1 MPAADLAR
9 RKLLTRYVINRLIA
23 AVLTVLVTTIAVA
36 MLIHI
41 VPGDPVRILFAQS
54 QGTTPEHLEAVR
66 AQLGLDRPVWEQ
78 YFMYMG
84 RVLQGDLGYTIRG
97 NQSVLALLAVRLP
110 NTLILAGFSLVI
122 ATLIG
127 LTVGFIA
134 AYRRGSWLDT
144 GLMTATIV
152 GVSIP
157 HFWLGMILLFIFSVN
172 LAWLPVGGS
181 GWMSLILPA
190 VTLGVANAAIIAR
203 LTRSSMIDIFNQ
215 DFIRTAR
222 AKGLPKA
229 VVLSRHALRA
239 GLVPVVTML
248 GLQFTY
254 MMGGA
259 IVVENVFGWNGVG
272 RLAIQAIFQR
282 DYPLIQGFILMFA
295 CMVVMISLI
304 IDLLYAW
311 LDPRIKYS

>member
-1 MPAADLAR
+1 ML
-9 RKLLTRYVINRLIA
+9 NRLIA
-23 AVLTVLVTTIAVA
+23 AALTVLVTTIAVT

-54 QGTTPEHLEAVR
+54 QGTTPEQLEAVR
-66 AQLGLDRPVWEQ
+66 SQLGLDRPVWEQ
-78 YFMYMG
+78 YFMYMS
-84 RVLQGDLGYTIRG
+84 RVLQGDLGHTIRG
-97 NQSVLALLAVRLP
+97 NQPVLDLLAVRLP
-110 NTLILAGFSLVI
+110 NTLILAGSSLLI

-157 HFWLGMILLFIFSVN
+157 HFWLGLILLFVFSIHLGWV
-172 LAWLPVGGS
+172 PVGGS
-181 GWMSLILPA
+181 GWLGLLLPA
-190 VTLGVANAAIIAR
+190 ITLGVANAAIIAR

-295 CMVVMISLI
+295 CMVVLISLV

-311 LDPRIKYS
+311 LDPRIKHR